1 MRDRVT
7 SLWRRVFMTS
17 ERRAA
22 FALGDSGALRVAVG
36 LPQTAQRRVWERV
49 MASVRALLLAV
60 GDRRGMGSA
69 VER

>member
-1 MRDRVT
+1 MRYRVT

-22 FALGDSGALRVAVG
+22 FALRDGALLVAVG
-36 LPQTAQRRVWERV
+36 LPQTAQRRLRERV
-49 MASVRALLLAV
+49 MASVRALVLAA
-60 GDRRGMGSA
+60 GDRWGMGSA